1 MNPRA
6 GDGDEGLEAGFGLFV
21 ERGEFTKTLEF
32 AEATF
37 DPIALF
43 VEIFVVLALRLA
55 ISFEW
60 DHGFGCHGFN
70 VLHNDESWSSDLRG
84 NATEPCPRPFL
95 RPVAACR

>member
-70 VLHNDESWSSDLRG
+70 VLHNGVRIVAIVGKRG
-84 NATEPCPRPFL
+84 L
-95 RPVAACR
+95 GLY